1 MLPIPVNHG
10 SRPAF
15 LRALRDHL
23 MRWDPTARS
32 EVDKACRKYFDLTF
46 DQMLRRNPR
55 FIAE

>member
-15 LRALRDHL
+15 LCALRDHL

-32 EVDKACRKYFDLTF
+32 EVDKACRKYFDLT
-46 DQMLRRNPR
+46 L
-55 FIAE
+55 